1 MHPPAYLPPTVMFNW
16 LLRLLSSTPDA
27 KPAAKPV
34 PAPAA
39 AAPSPAQAPKV
50 QNIATHA
57 ALSTQR
63 DQVDFVF
70 SSWLFEAENHPD
82 VFTNGN
88 EDAILA
94 ALDATV
100 KSEESGA
107 HMVRR
112 MPGVIPQL
120 LQTLR
125 NSDFSGAELA
135 RTISHD
141 VVLVAEVLRMAN
153 SAAYNPGAPI
163 TSIDHAILIL
173 GQNGLRQLITGV
185 AFKPIIDLKS
195 GGFTRMVAPRLWA
208 QSERCAA
215 ACAQLARNEPVD
227 PLETFLAGLIHNVGL
242 TVSLR
247 VIDKISDGRQ
257 PVGSPTFCN
266 ALSAYGRAL
275 TVNIAREWHFPD
287 AVVTAIAEQDDK
299 TPGKSISP
307 LGRVLM
313 MADHLSK
320 IDTLSRNKHLDADD
334 PHVLEDL
341 TDKEIDCLRRL
352 VAEEERDWVAVTSA
366 RQ

>member
-1 MHPPAYLPPTVMFNW
+1 MFNW
-16 LLRLLSSTPDA
+16 FRSLFS
-27 KPAAKPV
+27 
-34 PAPAA
+34 
-39 AAPSPAQAPKV
+39 SPAEAIPQAQPATTTLALPPEPAVKV

-63 DQVDFVF
+63 DQVDFLF

-120 LQTLR
+120 LQSLR
-125 NSDFSGAELA
+125 NGDFAGAELA

-141 VVLVAEVLRMAN
+141 VVLVAEVLRMVN
-153 SAAYNPGAPI
+153 SAAYNPGEPI

-173 GQNGLRQLITGV
+173 GQDGLRQLITGV
-185 AFKPIIDLKS
+185 AFKPIINLNS
-195 GGFTRMVAPRLWA
+195 GSFTRMVAPRLWA

-215 ACAQLARNEPVD
+215 ACRLLARDEAVD
-227 PLETFLAGLIHNVGL
+227 PLDAFLVGLIHNVGL

-266 ALSAYGRAL
+266 ALASYGCAL
-275 TVNIAREWHFPD
+275 TANIAREWHFPD
-287 AVVTAIAEQDDK
+287 TVATAIREQDDRAS
-299 TPGKSISP
+299 GKSISP
-307 LGRVLM
+307 LGRILLM
-313 MADHLSK
+313 GNLLSK
-320 IDTLSRNKHLDADD
+320 IDTLSRNGRLDAEDSRMT
-334 PHVLEDL
+334 EDL
-341 TDKEIDCLRRL
+341 TDREIDCLRQL
-352 VAEEERDWVAVTSA
+352 AATEDRDWIAATA
-366 RQ
+366 GK

>member
-1 MHPPAYLPPTVMFNW
+1 MLNW
-16 LLRLLSSTPDA
+16 LLRLFSPA
-27 KPAAKPV
+27 PQARPAAAPV

-39 AAPSPAQAPKV
+39 AAPAPKV
-50 QNIATHA
+50 QNIAIHT

-70 SSWLFEAENHPD
+70 SSWLFQAENHPD
-82 VFTNGN
+82 VFTNKN
-88 EDAILA
+88 EDGILA

-100 KSEESGA
+100 KSGESGA

-120 LQTLR
+120 LQSLR

-141 VVLVAEVLRMAN
+141 VVLVAEVLRLVN
-153 SAAYNPGAPI
+153 SAAYNPGEPI

-185 AFKPIIDLKS
+185 AFKPIINLNS
-195 GGFTRMVAPRLWA
+195 GNFTRMVAPRLWA

-227 PLETFLAGLIHNVGL
+227 PLEAFLVGLIHNVGL

-247 VIDKISDGRQ
+247 VIDNISDGRQ

-266 ALSAYGRAL
+266 ALAAYGRAL

-287 AVVTAIAEQDDK
+287 AVVIAIGEQDDK
-299 TPGKSISP
+299 SVGRNMSP

-320 IDTLSRNKHLDADD
+320 IDTLSRHKHLDADD
-334 PHVLEDL
+334 PKLLDDL

-352 VAEEERDWVAVTSA
+352 TAEAERDWVAMTAA

>member
-1 MHPPAYLPPTVMFNW
+1 MLNW
-16 LLRLLSSTPDA
+16 LLRLFSSAPHA
-27 KPAAKPV
+27 KPAASPAPASAAPV
-34 PAPAA
+34 PAPV
-39 AAPSPAQAPKV
+39 PKV
-50 QNIATHA
+50 QNIATHT

-82 VFTNGN
+82 VFTNRN
-88 EDAILA
+88 EDTILA

-120 LQTLR
+120 LQSLR
-125 NSDFSGAELA
+125 SSDFSGTELA

-163 TSIDHAILIL
+163 ASIDHAILIL

-185 AFKPIIDLKS
+185 AFKPIINLNS
-195 GGFTRMVAPRLWA
+195 GSFTRKVAPRLWA

-215 ACAQLARNEPVD
+215 ACAHLARNEPVD
-227 PLETFLAGLIHNVGL
+227 PLEAFLVGLIHNVGL

-266 ALSAYGRAL
+266 ALAAYGRAL
-275 TVNIAREWHFPD
+275 TVNIAREWHFPETVI
-287 AVVTAIAEQDDK
+287 AAIGEQDDK
-299 TPGKSISP
+299 SVGRNLSP
-307 LGRVLM
+307 LGRILM
-313 MADHLSK
+313 MADHLSR
-320 IDTLSRNKHLDADD
+320 IDTLARHKRIDAGD
-334 PHVLEDL
+334 PRMLEDL
-341 TDKEIDCLRRL
+341 TDKEIDCLGRL
-352 VAEEERDWVAVTSA
+352 AADEERDWTAMTMS

>member
-1 MHPPAYLPPTVMFNW
+1 MFNW
-16 LLRLLSSTPDA
+16 LFRLLSPSPDT
-27 KPAAKPV
+27 KPV
-34 PAPAA
+34 APAPAHTV
-39 AAPSPAQAPKV
+39 AAPAPVPKV

-63 DQVDFVF
+63 DQLDFVF
-70 SSWLFEAENHPD
+70 SSWLFAAENHPD

-120 LQTLR
+120 LQSLR
-125 NSDFSGAELA
+125 SSDFSGAELA

-141 VVLVAEVLRMAN
+141 VVLVAEVLRLAN

-163 TSIDHAILIL
+163 TSIDHAILLL

-195 GGFTRMVAPRLWA
+195 GSFTRMVAPRLWA

-215 ACAQLARNEPVD
+215 ACALLAKDEPVD

-247 VIDKISDGRQ
+247 VIDKMSDGRQ

-266 ALSAYGRAL
+266 ALAAYGRAL

-287 AVVTAIAEQDDK
+287 AVTAAIAEQDDK
-299 TPGKSISP
+299 TPGKGISP

-320 IDTLSRNKHLDADD
+320 IDTLSRHGHADAND
-334 PHVLEDL
+334 PRVLEDL
-341 TDKEIDCLRRL
+341 TDKEVACLQRL
-352 VAEEERDWVAVTSA
+352 AAEQERDWVAITSA

>member
-1 MHPPAYLPPTVMFNW
+1 MFNW
-16 LLRLLSSTPDA
+16 LLRLFSSAPQA
-27 KPAAKPV
+27 KPAAV
-34 PAPAA
+34 PAPAS
-39 AAPSPAQAPKV
+39 AAPAPTPKV
-50 QNIATHA
+50 QNIATHT

-70 SSWLFEAENHPD
+70 SSWLFGSENNPD
-82 VFTNGN
+82 VFTNKN
-88 EDAILA
+88 EDGILA

-120 LQTLR
+120 LQSLR
-125 NSDFSGAELA
+125 SSDFSGAELS

-141 VVLVAEVLRMAN
+141 VVLVAEVLRLVN
-153 SAAYNPGAPI
+153 STAYKPGEPI

-185 AFKPIIDLKS
+185 AFKPIINLNS
-195 GGFTRMVAPRLWA
+195 GSFTRMVAPRLWA

-215 ACAQLARNEPVD
+215 ACAQLGRNESVD
-227 PLETFLAGLIHNVGL
+227 PLDAFLVGLIHNVGL

-266 ALSAYGRAL
+266 ALSAYGRQL
-275 TVNIAREWHFPD
+275 TANIAREWHFPD
-287 AVVTAIAEQDDK
+287 TVVTAISEQDDK
-299 TPGKSISP
+299 SIGRNLSP

-320 IDTLSRNKHLDADD
+320 IDTLARQNRFNAEDPRVLD
-334 PHVLEDL
+334 DL
-341 TDKEIDCLRRL
+341 TDKEIDCLRQL
-352 VAEEERDWVAVTSA
+352 AEDEERDWVAMTTA
-366 RQ
+366 R

>member
-1 MHPPAYLPPTVMFNW
+1 MLNW
-16 LLRLLSSTPDA
+16 LLRFFSTPTET
-27 KPAAKPV
+27 KPAAA

-39 AAPSPAQAPKV
+39 PVPATPPAPKV
-50 QNIATHA
+50 QNIATHM

-63 DQVDFVF
+63 DQVDFTF
-70 SSWLFEAENHPD
+70 SSWLFGSENNPD
-82 VFTNGN
+82 VFTNKN
-88 EDAILA
+88 EDNILA

-125 NSDFSGAELA
+125 NSDFSTAELT

-185 AFKPIIDLKS
+185 AFKPIINLNS
-195 GGFTRMVAPRLWA
+195 GSFTRTVAPRLWA

-215 ACAQLARNEPVD
+215 ACAYLANNEPVD
-227 PLETFLAGLIHNVGL
+227 PLEAFLVGLIHNVGL

-266 ALSAYGRAL
+266 SLAAYGRTL
-275 TVNIAREWHFPD
+275 TANIAREWHFPD
-287 AVVTAIAEQDDK
+287 PVVAAIGEQDDK
-299 TPGKSISP
+299 NIGRNLSP
-307 LGRVLM
+307 LGRILM

-320 IDTLSRNKHLDADD
+320 IDTLSRQKHLNAED
-334 PHVLEDL
+334 PRLLEDL
-341 TDKEIDCLRRL
+341 SDKEIDCLRRL
-352 VAEEERDWVAVTSA
+352 AADEEKDWTAMTMA

>member
-1 MHPPAYLPPTVMFNW
+1 MFNW
-16 LLRLLSSTPDA
+16 LFRLLSSSSDN
-27 KPAAKPV
+27 KPAA
-34 PAPAA
+34 PAPARA
-39 AAPSPAQAPKV
+39 AVAPPAPAPKV
-50 QNIATHA
+50 QNIVTHA

-63 DQVDFVF
+63 DQMDFVF

-100 KSEESGA
+100 KSGESGA

-120 LQTLR
+120 LQSLR
-125 NSDFSGAELA
+125 NSDFAGAELA

-195 GGFTRMVAPRLWA
+195 GNFTRMVAPRLWA
-208 QSERCAA
+208 QSERCAS
-215 ACAQLARNEPVD
+215 ACALLAKSESVD
-227 PLETFLAGLIHNVGL
+227 PLDAFLAGLIHNVGL

-266 ALSAYGRAL
+266 ALAAYGRSL

-287 AVVTAIAEQDDK
+287 AVTTAIAEQDDK
-299 TPGKSISP
+299 TPGKNISS

-320 IDTLSRNKHLDADD
+320 IDTLSRHGQADANG
-334 PHVLEDL
+334 VRVQEDL
-341 TDKEIDCLRRL
+341 TEKEIDCLRWL
-352 VAEEERDWVAVTSA
+352 AAEKERDWIAITSA

>member
-1 MHPPAYLPPTVMFNW
+1 MFNW
-16 LLRLLSSTPDA
+16 LLRFFSTEPQA
-27 KPAAKPV
+27 KPAAAPV
-34 PAPAA
+34 PANATPAPAA
-39 AAPSPAQAPKV
+39 APKV
-50 QNIATHA
+50 QNIATHS

-70 SSWLFEAENHPD
+70 SSWLFQSEENPD
-82 VFTNGN
+82 VFTNKN
-88 EDAILA
+88 EDGILA
-94 ALDATV
+94 ALEATV
-100 KSEESGA
+100 ASEESGA

-120 LQTLR
+120 LQSLR
-125 NSDFSGAELA
+125 NSDFSGAELS

-141 VVLVAEVLRMAN
+141 VVLVAEVLRLVN

-185 AFKPIIDLKS
+185 AFKPIINLNS
-195 GGFTRMVAPRLWA
+195 GSFTRMVAPRLWA

-215 ACAQLARNEPVD
+215 ACAYLARNEPVD
-227 PLETFLAGLIHNVGL
+227 PLEAFLVGLIHNVGL

-266 ALSAYGRAL
+266 ALAAYGRTL
-275 TVNIAREWHFPD
+275 TANIAREWHFPD
-287 AVVTAIAEQDDK
+287 TVVTAIGEQDDK
-299 TPGKSISP
+299 SIGRNLSP

-320 IDTLSRNKHLDADD
+320 IDTLSRQQRFDAGDPRVLD
-334 PHVLEDL
+334 DL
-341 TDKEIDCLRRL
+341 TDKEIDCLQRL
-352 VAEEERDWVAVTSA
+352 AADEERDWTTVTMS